1 LHQRT
6 TVSETKPLF
15 FFVLHEPVNSMSKIS
30 YYTKE
35 GLERLKHEL
44 SELKSKGRADIAR
57 QIAEARDKG
66 DLSENAE
73 YDAAKDAQ
81 GHLEAKIAQLE
92 DLMANARLLDESNVD
107 ISKVSILSKVTI
119 KNKKNGASF
128 TYTLVS
134 EEEADLKSGKIS
146 TMSPIGKGL
155 LGKKKGESAI
165 IKTPA
170 GELEFEITN
179 IGL

>member
-1 LHQRT
+1 
-6 TVSETKPLF
+6 
-15 FFVLHEPVNSMSKIS
+15 MSKIS

-35 GLERLKHEL
+35 GLDKLKREL
-44 SELKSKGRADIAR
+44 AELKSKGRSDISK

-92 DLMANARLLDESNVD
+92 DVVGNARVLDESKID
-107 ISKVSILSKVTI
+107 TSSVSVLSSVTI
-119 KNKKNGASF
+119 KNKKNGALV
-128 TYTLVS
+128 TYMLVS
-134 EEEADLKSGKIS
+134 EEEANLKAGKIS
-146 TMSPIGKGL
+146 TQSPIGKGL
-155 LGKKKGESAI
+155 LGKKKGESAK

-170 GELEFEITN
+170 GDIEFEVVN
-179 IGL
+179 ISA

>member
-1 LHQRT
+1 MF
-6 TVSETKPLF
+6 LF
-15 FFVLHEPVNSMSKIS
+15 YCLSYFDISVMSKKIS
-30 YYTKE
+30 YYTRE
-35 GLERLKHEL
+35 GLDKLRNEL
-44 SELKSKGRADIAR
+44 TELKSKGRQEIAR

-92 DLMANARLLDESNVD
+92 DLLANARLLDEANVD
-107 ISKVSILSKVTI
+107 TSKVSILSKVTI

-134 EEEADLKSGKIS
+134 EEEADLKAGKIS

-155 LGKKKGESAI
+155 LGKKKGEMAL

-170 GELEFEITN
+170 GEVEFEITN
-179 IGL
+179 IAV

>member
-1 LHQRT
+1 
-6 TVSETKPLF
+6 
-15 FFVLHEPVNSMSKIS
+15 MSKKIS

-35 GLERLKHEL
+35 GLERLTNEL
-44 SELKSKGRADIAR
+44 ATLKSKGRSDIAR

-92 DLMANARLLDESNVD
+92 NLLSGARLLDETKIDTS
-107 ISKVSILSKVTI
+107 SVSILSKVTI
-119 KNKKNGASF
+119 KNKKNGASM
-128 TYTLVS
+128 TYMLVS

-146 TMSPIGKGL
+146 TQSPIGKGL
-155 LGKKKGESAI
+155 LGKRIGDTAM

-170 GELEFEITN
+170 GEIEFEILN
-179 IGL
+179 IGA